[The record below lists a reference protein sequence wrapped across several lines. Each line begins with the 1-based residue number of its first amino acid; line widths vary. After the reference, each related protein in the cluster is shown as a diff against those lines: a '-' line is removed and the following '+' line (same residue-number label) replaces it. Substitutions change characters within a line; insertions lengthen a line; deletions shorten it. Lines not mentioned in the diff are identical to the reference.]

1 METNL
6 PCSASRWFRWL
17 LIINNFSSLSFR
29 AFKKLNFVFKSNEGK
44 FWLMITN
51 YFFDDLFLT
60 LFIVIS
66 LRTRIDIV
74 ETFFAFQEVQPAKVK
89 KTLRPVNFSKQFK
102 RSKWRKSLDAFI
114 FMIPLP
120 PQPHEPNELFPLHS
134 RTGSLAINLWRKC
147 FFQLFSCDNNFPAIH
162 CVIELKR
169 FSISQPAKGKKFSFC
184 AHEKPQI
191 STWWLLRE
199 ALLLN
204 Y

>member
-17 LIINNFSSLSFR
+17 INNFSSLNFR

-74 ETFFAFQEVQPAKVK
+74 EIFFAFQEVQPAKVK

-114 FMIPLP
+114 FMIPLSTSTSRAKRAFP
-120 PQPHEPNELFPLHS
+120 P
-134 RTGSLAINLWRKC
+134 SLAHRQPRNKSLAKM
-147 FFQLFSCDNNFPAIH
+147 LFSTLFM
-162 CVIELKR
+162 R
-169 FSISQPAKGKKFSFC
+169 
-184 AHEKPQI
+184 
-191 STWWLLRE
+191 
-199 ALLLN
+199 
-204 Y
+204 